1 MPSIK
6 KQKSLYK
13 KETTRRKIPSE
24 YAGAKSTHKSNYTIV
39 NKSKTEHSIPKKSS
53 YSQAHDRKSKRI
65 IENKGSQ
72 THKSTHTGRES
83 HCDVESAHHSR
94 KEKNK
99 NIENIA
105 RAVRKF
111 KPAEKIPKH
120 NFDFDDSMENTKEV
134 ICDGKTLR
142 LRKFHPKMLMRIARN
157 PTVAMIAKRG
167 SGKSVAIRTIMD
179 YYRDIPGGNII
190 SKTERMSPFFSLFF
204 PDLFIFYDYT
214 TEIVQNLL
222 DRQEDI
228 KDKKFRKEKRKKNPS
243 TIDTRAWLIMDDC
256 LAQKGKWSKDGPILE
271 VFLNGR
277 HYDLFFIL
285 TMQYPLGIGPD
296 LRSNFDFIFIF
307 FSNYINIQ
315 RKIWE
320 QYAGMFDTFDSF
332 KFVFNK
338 CTTNYGCMVINNRIN
353 SENIEDIVYWWRAD
367 DKELNDFI
375 GHKSFI
381 GHHNKYYDKHYLRK
395 IRREK
400 RKKRFSIIDLNRKKR
415 NSCDFKV
422 SLVDR

>member
-1 MPSIK
+1 MAPSI
-6 KQKSLYK
+6 
-13 KETTRRKIPSE
+13 EE
-24 YAGAKSTHKSNYTIV
+24 
-39 NKSKTEHSIPKKSS
+39 NKSKKDYSSKNTHRSHKGSSKGSSKSS
-53 YSQAHDRKSKRI
+53 H
-65 IENKGSQ
+65 
-72 THKSTHTGRES
+72 THKSTKDSKSHRVHKYHSSHRSGGGRP
-83 HCDVESAHHSR
+83 
-94 KEKNK
+94 KERSSKSNEIINE
-99 NIENIA
+99 NIEYLA
-105 RAVRKF
+105 KQVRQF
-111 KPAEKIPKH
+111 KPAGKYTKEEIA
-120 NFDFDDSMENTKEV
+120 FDIDSDDYKGNTKE
-134 ICDGKTLR
+134 IRMDGKTLA
-142 LRKFHPKMLMRIARN
+142 LKKFHPKMLMKIAKN

-179 YYRDIPGGNII
+179 YYKDIPGGNVI
-190 SKTERMSPFFSLFF
+190 SKTEKMSPFFSSFF

-214 TEIVQNLL
+214 TETVQNLL

-228 KDKKFRKEKRKKNPS
+228 KDKRFRKEKRKVNPS

-256 LAQKGKWSKDGPILE
+256 LAQKGKWAKDGPILE

-320 QYAGMFDTFDSF
+320 QYAGMFDTFDAF
-332 KFVFNK
+332 KYVFNK
-338 CTTNYGCMVINNRIN
+338 CTINYGCMVINNRIN

-367 DKELNDFI
+367 DKELNNFI

-381 GHHNKYYDKHYLRK
+381 GHHNKFYDNHYLR
-395 IRREK
+395 RQRENK
-400 RKKRFSIIDLNRKKR
+400 RKKRFSLTDMCKKKR

-422 SLVDR
+422 SLVDNQ